1 MLLGD
6 RMTFLKK
13 ANQKYLFYGFI
24 ALFLIGC
31 ANPVWWYR
39 SPTSDYTHF
48 DFDPTE
54 LNCIELTEEVIR
66 VSAIIS
72 DIAAKLTEQADRD
85 TGYASFGFET
95 NNPRTGQ
102 NFFGFRSTA
111 VDPKVVEYKETLEV
125 LEEMQ
130 VLLIDNC
137 SPDKVDP

>member
-54 LNCIELTEEVIR
+54 LNCIELTEQVIR

-72 DIAAKLTEQADRD
+72 T
-85 TGYASFGFET
+85 
-95 NNPRTGQ
+95 PH
-102 NFFGFRSTA
+102 
-111 VDPKVVEYKETLEV
+111 
-125 LEEMQ
+125 
-130 VLLIDNC
+130 VLLIGLHIAVIFIRSFCLVYIAGCLDNLFAKYKHL
-137 SPDKVDP
+137 SMSSKIWV

>member
-66 VSAIIS
+66 VSGIIS
-72 DIAAKLTEQADRD
+72 DIAANLT
-85 TGYASFGFET
+85 
-95 NNPRTGQ
+95 
-102 NFFGFRSTA
+102 
-111 VDPKVVEYKETLEV
+111 
-125 LEEMQ
+125 
-130 VLLIDNC
+130 
-137 SPDKVDP
+137 